1 MVDKIILI
9 GASTGGPGHINTI
22 LKELPKNFH
31 AAVVIAQ
38 HMSLPFV
45 PSFVKQLSTLTS
57 YRVLNVI
64 DNMIVVPSTIYICTG
79 ETRLVEQDG
88 EICFALNAHSH
99 SLYTPDIDMLFLSA
113 ASLPS
118 HLRKMGVILTG
129 IGEDGTLGVE
139 ALHQSGGYCLFE
151 NEASSIVYGMPRSAS
166 ERVPE
171 AEVGSLTQIVEKII
185 VFGADHVGM
194 V

>member
-1 MVDKIILI
+1 MVDNLILI

-22 LKELPKNFH
+22 LKGLPQNFRS
-31 AAVVIAQ
+31 AVIIAQ

-45 PSFVKQLSTLTS
+45 PSFIKQLSTLTTH
-57 YRVLNVI
+57 RVLNVK
-64 DNMIVVPSTIYICTG
+64 DTMMVEPSTIYVCSG
-79 ETRLVEQDG
+79 ESRLIEQDG
-88 EICFALNAHSH
+88 EIRFVWNEHSR
-99 SLYTPDIDMLFLSA
+99 SFYTPDIDKLFLSA

-118 HLRKMGVILTG
+118 HLPRMGVILTG

-139 ALHQSGGYCLFE
+139 ALHRSGGYCLFE
-151 NEASSIVYGMPRSAS
+151 SEVSSIVYGMPRSAS

-171 AEVGSLTQIVEKII
+171 AEVSSLEQIVEKII
-185 VFGADHVGM
+185 VFGSSYDGM

>member
-1 MVDKIILI
+1 MVDNLILI

-22 LKELPKNFH
+22 LKGLPQHFRS
-31 AAVVIAQ
+31 AVIIAQ
-38 HMSLPFV
+38 HMGLTFL
-45 PSFVKQLSTLTS
+45 PSFIKQLSSLTTH
-57 YRVLNVI
+57 RVLNVK
-64 DNMIVVPSTIYICTG
+64 DTMIVEPSTIYVCSG
-79 ETRLVEQDG
+79 ESRLVERDG
-88 EICFALNAHSH
+88 KICFEWNEHSR
-99 SLYTPDIDMLFLSA
+99 SFYTPDIDMLFLSA

-118 HLRKMGVILTG
+118 HLPRMGVILTG

-139 ALHQSGGYCLFE
+139 ALYKSGGYCLFE
-151 NEASSIVYGMPRSAS
+151 SEMSSIVYGMPRSAS

-185 VFGADHVGM
+185 AFGTAHAEM